1 MKQPYLEFSDV
12 TKVFPTPKG
21 EFVAVEG
28 VNLRVT
34 EGEFISI
41 MGHSGCGKSTLLNMV
56 AGMSRCSRGGISLK
70 GREIV
75 APGPERM
82 VVFQNYSLLPWMT
95 VFDNI
100 HLAVKTCR
108 KELNR
113 AEKKEEV
120 EKYIELVG
128 LSHAATRLP
137 REISGG
143 MQQRASIA
151 RALAVHPQVLLLDEP
166 FGALD
171 ALTREEL
178 QEELLRIW
186 EDTRCTVLM
195 ITHDIDEA
203 ILLSDRI
210 VMMTN
215 GPAAGI
221 GTIYDVPFL
230 RPRHRESLLE
240 DPGFYTLRNN
250 VLSFLYQAELPNQP
264 ENTLMGAEAY
274 MGSEEKLEE
283 EPLLTGE

>member
-1 MKQPYLEFSDV
+1 MNQPYLEFSDV

-21 EFVAVEG
+21 DFVAVEG
-28 VNLRVT
+28 VNLRVQ

-75 APGPERM
+75 APGPDRM

-113 AEKKEEV
+113 AEKKAEV

-128 LSHAATRLP
+128 LSHASGRLP
-137 REISGG
+137 RELSGG

-221 GTIYDVPFL
+221 GTIYEVPFL

-250 VLSFLYQAELPNQP
+250 VLSFLYQAETPNMP

-274 MGSEEKLEE
+274 KGPEEELEQ